1 MNDSARDPFA
11 PAGAGKPL
19 PLAVR
24 KQLVLARI
32 VAERIE
38 FGAALDDF
46 RATVHPRKLLRGIL
60 RGSLGGT
67 IAGVKGGSL
76 ALLPALLK
84 LPRRYPILASIVG
97 SSMST
102 LLRRRTRGGTQAVG
116 QRRRGFHPLRWLVL
130 GGAVYGAWRAFRA
143 DSAGADDED

>member
-11 PAGAGKPL
+11 PAGVGKPL

-32 VAERIE
+32 VAERVD
-38 FGAALDDF
+38 FVSALEDF
-46 RATVHPRKLLRGIL
+46 RATAHPRKMLRGIL

-76 ALLPALLK
+76 ALLPMLLK
-84 LPRRYPILASIVG
+84 LPRRYPLLGSIVG
-97 SSMST
+97 STVSA
-102 LLRRRTRGGTQAVG
+102 LLRRRMRGGSPAAAKRG
-116 QRRRGFHPLRWLVL
+116 RGFHPLRWLVM
-130 GGAVYGAWRAFRA
+130 GATAYGAWRAIQATRA
-143 DSAGADDED
+143 EADDAD